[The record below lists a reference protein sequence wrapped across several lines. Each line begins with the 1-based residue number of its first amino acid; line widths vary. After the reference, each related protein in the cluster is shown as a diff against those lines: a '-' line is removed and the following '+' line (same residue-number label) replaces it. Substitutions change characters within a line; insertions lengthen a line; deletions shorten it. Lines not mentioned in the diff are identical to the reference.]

1 MFQKYMI
8 RSFENIETC
17 FKGFEDISVHYYK
30 ENAYIIEDAFGNKM
44 KLEQGENYPMILTAY
59 KSSDPRFVLYFLV
72 RKTRAEFMPV
82 EIYRL
87 LIDDDRI
94 HASRNLNA
102 VLDFNYEKITNA
114 FIGKYQ
120 DLVYNSPYF
129 EDCHELIN
137 ALIKINQSAR
147 QEEDRIKVPVAL
159 ELKRLVMSS
168 N

>member
-1 MFQKYMI
+1 MFRKYI
-8 RSFENIETC
+8 LRIFQDVETC
-17 FKGFEDISVHYYK
+17 FNDCDDIWVICCRK
-30 ENAYIIEDAFGNKM
+30 NAYIIEDAFGNKM
-44 KLEQGENYPMILTAY
+44 KLQQSENHPAILTAY

-87 LIDDDRI
+87 LSEDDRI
-94 HASRNLNA
+94 KAGRNYNA
-102 VLDFNYEKITNA
+102 AMNFNYEKITNA
-114 FIGKYQ
+114 FIKKYE

-129 EDCHELIN
+129 EECHELIN

-147 QEEDRIKVPVAL
+147 QEKDRMKVPVAL
-159 ELKRLVMSS
+159 ELKRLVIAP